1 MCKKQNKLMQKK
13 LNVEFVAYVDKSLNV
28 NDYINPFT
36 DEKYRES
43 LRDLINDN
51 GGAIILMDGAI
62 YEMMERSNFRV
73 PSIVLFDYEHEDT
86 EDTKFIHS
94 YGQLC
99 DFLSHRN
106 EKVFVIGG
114 FDAWSSLVQYI
125 SKVHFLVTDEKWGD
139 GMTRPF
145 LFDVREMCRITSYS
159 ELIDG
164 ITHQEYEFREDVVI
178 CNGDI
183 DKDVEDDGD
192 GVCCGCELFC
202 HDIISHINFEG
213 EPVCRILS
221 NGLSTLIE
229 KGDKLKIV
237 TDFKIYKTPSN
248 TKINVTQ
255 SHNLSVLGLV
265 IESCEIINGSIVITL
280 VSKLSHYTVLDYKKV
295 VAVVYATGN
304 YKLLRCNNDFIESMG
319 MGKWGTDL
327 IQH

>member
-1 MCKKQNKLMQKK
+1 MQKK
-13 LNVEFVAYVDKSLNV
+13 LDVEFVAYVDKSLNV
-28 NDYINPFT
+28 NDYTNPFT

-51 GGAIILMDGAI
+51 GGTIVLMDGEMH
-62 YEMMERSNFRV
+62 EMMERSNFRV

-86 EDTKFIHS
+86 EDTKFIYS
-94 YGQLC
+94 YGILC
-99 DFLSHRN
+99 DFLSCRN

-114 FDAWSSLVQYI
+114 FDTWSSLVQYV
-125 SKVHFLVTDEKWGD
+125 SKVHFLVTDEKWDD

-159 ELIDG
+159 ELTNG

-183 DKDVEDDGD
+183 GKDVEDDGD
-192 GVCCGCELFC
+192 GVCCGCELFY
-202 HDIISHINFEG
+202 HDIISHINFKG
-213 EPVCRILS
+213 EPVSRILS

-229 KGDKLKIV
+229 KDDKLKII

-248 TKINVTQ
+248 IKINVTQ
-255 SHNLSVLGLV
+255 SHNPSVLGLV
-265 IESCEIINGSIVITL
+265 IESCEIINGSIVIIL

-304 YKLLRCNNDFIESMG
+304 YKLLRCNNDFIENTET
-319 MGKWGTDL
+319 GKW
-327 IQH
+327 

>member
-1 MCKKQNKLMQKK
+1 MQKK
-13 LNVEFVAYVDKSLNV
+13 LTVEFVAYVDKSLSA

-43 LRDLINDN
+43 LIQLINEN
-51 GGAIILMDGAI
+51 GGAIVLVDGEM
-62 YEMMERSNFRV
+62 YEMMERSSFKV

-99 DFLSHRN
+99 DFLSCRN
-106 EKVFVIGG
+106 EEVFVIGG
-114 FDAWSSLVQYI
+114 FDTWSSLVQYVR
-125 SKVHFLVTDEKWGD
+125 KVHFLVTEEKWNEE
-139 GMTRPF
+139 MTRPF
-145 LFDVREMCRITSYS
+145 IEDIHKVLKITSYS
-159 ELIDG
+159 ELTNG

-192 GVCCGCELFC
+192 GVCCGCELYC
-202 HDIISHINFEG
+202 QDIISHINFEG
-213 EPVCRILS
+213 EHVSRILS

-248 TKINVTQ
+248 IKINVTQ

-304 YKLLRCNNDFIESMG
+304 YKLLRCNNDFIENTET
-319 MGKWGTDL
+319 GKWGTEL
-327 IQH
+327 TKH

>member
-1 MCKKQNKLMQKK
+1 MQNK

-28 NDYINPFT
+28 NDYTNPFI

-43 LRDLINDN
+43 LIQLINEN
-51 GGAIILMDGAI
+51 GGAIVLMDGE
-62 YEMMERSNFRV
+62 YFEMMERSNFRV

-86 EDTKFIHS
+86 EDTKFICS
-94 YGQLC
+94 YEQLC

-114 FDAWSSLVQYI
+114 FDAWSSLVQYV

-145 LFDVREMCRITSYS
+145 LFDVREMCGITSYS
-159 ELIDG
+159 ELING

-248 TKINVTQ
+248 IKINVTQ

-280 VSKLSHYTVLDYKKV
+280 VNRLSHYTVLDYKKV

-304 YKLLRCNNDFIESMG
+304 YKLLRCNNDFSESMG
-319 MGKWGTDL
+319 MGKWGTEL
-327 IQH
+327 TKH

>member
-1 MCKKQNKLMQKK
+1 MQKK
-13 LNVEFVAYVDKSLNV
+13 LVVEFVAYVDKSLSV
-28 NDYINPFT
+28 NDYTNSFT

-43 LRDLINDN
+43 LTQLINEND
-51 GGAIILMDGAI
+51 GAIILMDGEM

-86 EDTKFIHS
+86 KDTKFIYS
-94 YGQLC
+94 YEQLC
-99 DFLSHRN
+99 DFLSCRN

-114 FDAWSSLVQYI
+114 FDAWSSLVQYV
-125 SKVHFLVTDEKWGD
+125 SKVHFLVSNEKWGD
-139 GMTRPF
+139 GMARPF
-145 LFDVREMCRITSYS
+145 LFDVREMCRITNYS
-159 ELIDG
+159 ELTNG

-213 EPVCRILS
+213 EPVDRILS

-248 TKINVTQ
+248 IKINVTQ

-265 IESCEIINGSIVITL
+265 IESCEIINGSIIITL

-304 YKLLRCNNDFIESMG
+304 YKLLRCNNDFSENMG
-319 MGKWGTDL
+319 MGKWGTDM

>member
-1 MCKKQNKLMQKK
+1 MQKK
-13 LNVEFVAYVDKSLNV
+13 LILEFVAYVDKSLSV

-51 GGAIILMDGAI
+51 GGAIILMDDAM

-86 EDTKFIHS
+86 KDTKFIHS
-94 YGQLC
+94 YEQLC
-99 DFLSHRN
+99 DFLSCRN

-114 FDAWSSLVQYI
+114 FDAWSSLVQYV

-139 GMTRPF
+139 GMARPF

-159 ELIDG
+159 ELTNG

-178 CNGDI
+178 CNGNI

-213 EPVCRILS
+213 ELVDRILS

-248 TKINVTQ
+248 IKINVTQ

-280 VSKLSHYTVLDYKKV
+280 VNRLSHLTVLDYKKV

-304 YKLLRCNNDFIESMG
+304 YKLLRCNNDFIENTET
-319 MGKWGTDL
+319 GKWGTEL
-327 IQH
+327 TKH

>member
-1 MCKKQNKLMQKK
+1 MQKK
-13 LNVEFVAYVDKSLNV
+13 LTVEFVAYVDKSLSV

-36 DEKYRES
+36 YGKYRES

-51 GGAIILMDGAI
+51 GGAIILMDGEM
-62 YEMMERSNFRV
+62 YEMMERSSFKV

-94 YGQLC
+94 YEQLC
-99 DFLSHRN
+99 DFLSCRN
-106 EKVFVIGG
+106 ENVFVIGG
-114 FDAWSSLVQYI
+114 FDAWSSLVQYV

-139 GMTRPF
+139 GMARPF

-159 ELIDG
+159 ELTNG
-164 ITHQEYEFREDVVI
+164 ITHQEYEFREYVVI

-192 GVCCGCELFC
+192 GVCYGCELFR

-248 TKINVTQ
+248 IKINVTQ

-304 YKLLRCNNDFIESMG
+304 YKLLRCNNDFIENTET
-319 MGKWGTDL
+319 GKW
-327 IQH
+327 

>member
-1 MCKKQNKLMQKK
+1 MQKK
-13 LNVEFVAYVDKSLNV
+13 LVVEFVAYVDESLSV

-43 LRDLINDN
+43 LRDLINKN
-51 GGAIILMDGAI
+51 GGAIVLMDGEM

-94 YGQLC
+94 YEQLC
-99 DFLSHRN
+99 DFLSCRN
-106 EKVFVIGG
+106 ENVFVIGG
-114 FDAWSSLVQYI
+114 FDAWSSLVQYV

-139 GMTRPF
+139 GMARPF

-159 ELIDG
+159 ELTNG
-164 ITHQEYEFREDVVI
+164 IIHQEYEFREDVVI

-229 KGDKLKIV
+229 KGDKLKIA

-248 TKINVTQ
+248 IKINVTQ

-280 VSKLSHYTVLDYKKV
+280 VSKLSHLTVLDYKKV

-304 YKLLRCNNDFIESMG
+304 YKLLRCNNDFIENTET
-319 MGKWGTDL
+319 GKWGTEL
-327 IQH
+327 TKH

>member
-1 MCKKQNKLMQKK
+1 MQKK
-13 LNVEFVAYVDKSLNV
+13 LIVEFVAYVDKSLSV
-28 NDYINPFT
+28 NDYTNPFT

-43 LRDLINDN
+43 LRKLINEN
-51 GGAIILMDGAI
+51 GGAIVVMDGKM
-62 YEMMERSNFRV
+62 YEMMERSNFKV

-94 YGQLC
+94 YDSLC

-114 FDAWSSLVQYI
+114 FDAWSSLVQYVR
-125 SKVHFLVTDEKWGD
+125 KVHFLVSDEKWDD
-139 GMTRPF
+139 GMTIPF

-159 ELIDG
+159 ELTNG

-248 TKINVTQ
+248 IKINVTQ

-265 IESCEIINGSIVITL
+265 IESCEIINGSIVITI
-280 VSKLSHYTVLDYKKV
+280 VNRLSHYTVLDYKKV

-304 YKLLRCNNDFIESMG
+304 YKLLRCNNDFSESME
-319 MGKWGTDL
+319 MGKWGTEL
-327 IQH
+327 TKH

>member
-1 MCKKQNKLMQKK
+1 MQKK
-13 LNVEFVAYVDKSLNV
+13 LEVEFVAYVDKSLNV
-28 NDYINPFT
+28 DDYINPFT

-43 LRDLINDN
+43 LIQLINEN
-51 GGAIILMDGAI
+51 GGAIVLMDGE
-62 YEMMERSNFRV
+62 YFEMMERSNFRV

-94 YGQLC
+94 YGQLY
-99 DFLSHRN
+99 DFLSCRN

-114 FDAWSSLVQYI
+114 FDAWSSLVQYV
-125 SKVHFLVTDEKWGD
+125 SKLHFLVTDEKWGD

-159 ELIDG
+159 ELTNG

-183 DKDVEDDGD
+183 DKNMEDDDDDD

-202 HDIISHINFEG
+202 YDIISHINFEC
-213 EPVCRILS
+213 EPVNRILS

-248 TKINVTQ
+248 IKINVTQ
-255 SHNLSVLGLV
+255 SHNLNVLGVV
-265 IESCEIINGSIVITL
+265 IESCEIVNGSITITL
-280 VSKLSHYTVLDYKKV
+280 VSKLSHLTVLDYKKV

-304 YKLLRCNNDFIESMG
+304 YKLLRCNNDFSESME